1 MTILIT
7 GASGFVGGALAR
19 RLVEQGDGVHT
30 LGRTR
35 PGIATEF
42 FEGSIDD
49 QQVSSK
55 ALEGVDCVVH
65 LAGRAHQLRETSVD
79 PLESFRAAN
88 CRLSEELAAQAIEA
102 GVRRFVFISS
112 IGVNGAFTQD
122 GRPFTEARQ
131 PEPHSPYARSKY
143 EAEVALQKLTERSDM
158 ELVIIRPPLVYGA
171 GAPGNFSSLM
181 RWVGK
186 GIPLPFGAVHN
197 KRSLIAVDNLV
208 DLIIRC
214 IDHPAA
220 ANELFLAGDGDDLS
234 TTELLRGVADSMG
247 RPARL
252 IPVPVALLRLAASAL
267 GKKGMAHSLLDSL
280 QVDISKARDL
290 LGWEPPVSVEEGL
303 RRCVRDSSV

>member
-1 MTILIT
+1 MNILLT

-19 RLVEQGDGVHT
+19 RLVEQGSGVRT
-30 LGRTR
+30 LGRTQ
-35 PGIATEF
+35 PGIATQF

-49 QQVSSK
+49 RLVSSK

-79 PLESFRAAN
+79 PLEDFRAAN
-88 CRLSEELAAQAIEA
+88 SRLSEKLAAQAIEA

-112 IGVNGAFTQD
+112 IGVNGVFTQA
-122 GRPFTEARQ
+122 GRPFTEASQ
-131 PEPHSPYARSKY
+131 PEPHSPYARSKH
-143 EAEVALQKLTERSDM
+143 EAEVALRRLAEKSNM
-158 ELVIIRPPLVYGA
+158 EFVIIRPPLVYGA

-181 RWVGK
+181 RWIGK

-214 IDHPAA
+214 TDHPAA

-234 TTELLRGVADSMG
+234 TTELLRGVADAMG
-247 RPARL
+247 RPVRL

-280 QVDISKARDL
+280 QVDTSKARDL

>member
-1 MTILIT
+1 MTILLT
-7 GASGFVGGALAR
+7 GASGFVGGALAK
-19 RLVEQGDGVHT
+19 RLVEQGDGVRT

-55 ALEGVDCVVH
+55 ALKGVDCVVH
-65 LAGRAHQLRETSVD
+65 LAGRAHQLRDTSID

-102 GVRRFVFISS
+102 GVRRFVYISS

-122 GRPFTEARQ
+122 GRPFTETSQ
-131 PEPHSPYARSKY
+131 PEPHSPYALSKY
-143 EAEVALQKLTERSDM
+143 EAEVALRRLAERSGM

-186 GIPLPFGAVHN
+186 GVPLPFGAVHN

-252 IPVPVALLRLAASAL
+252 MPVPVALLRLAASAL
-267 GKKGMAHSLLDSL
+267 GKKSMAHSLLDSL

-290 LGWEPPVSVEEGL
+290 LGWEPPVSVAEGL

>member
-7 GASGFVGGALAR
+7 GGSGFVGGALAR
-19 RLVEQGDGVHT
+19 RLVDQGIRVRT

-42 FEGSIDD
+42 FEGLIDD

-65 LAGRAHQLRETSVD
+65 LAGRAHQLRDTSVD

-88 CRLSEELAAQAIEA
+88 CRLSEKLATQAIEA

-122 GRPFTEARQ
+122 GHPFTEASQ
-131 PEPHSPYARSKY
+131 AEPHSPYARSKY
-143 EAEVALQKLTERSDM
+143 EAEVALRRLAERSDM

-234 TTELLRGVADSMG
+234 TTELLRGVADAMG
-247 RPARL
+247 RPVRL